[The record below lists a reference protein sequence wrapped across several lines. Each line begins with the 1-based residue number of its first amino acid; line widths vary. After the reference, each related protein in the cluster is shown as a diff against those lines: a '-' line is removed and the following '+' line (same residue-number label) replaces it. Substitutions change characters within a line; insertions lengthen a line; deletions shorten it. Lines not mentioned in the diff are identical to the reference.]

1 MTVVNKTALAP
12 TLKVKNAKFW
22 LSSLITLQVAVDPPL
37 KLCGFVNYGGW
48 SKAREKIA
56 CVKSGTVLIGCE
68 ENTLR

>member
-22 LSSLITLQVAVDPPL
+22 LSSLITLRVAIDPPL
-37 KLCGFVNYGGW
+37 KLCGFANYGGW
-48 SKAREKIA
+48 QARQKIA
-56 CVKSGTVLIGCE
+56 RVKSGIVLIGRK